1 MVKYKYDATNEAGA
15 RTRGVID
22 ATSVRLAMASLVDR
36 GYDVAK
42 LRERKSVLQFE
53 ITRKKLPQG
62 ELMHFSRQLAAF
74 VRAGIPLVEALEII
88 EEEADNKTLKK
99 VLAGVKESIISGDN
113 FSAALRPYHTLFPPF
128 YLDMIKAAELTGNLD
143 DVMDQMSRY
152 IKRDLDARKQIKAAL
167 TYPLVVLFMAIG
179 TIVVLSVFV
188 LPRFKVFF
196 DSFHATLPL
205 PTRMLVALTNFM
217 SNWWWALALGFAGLM
232 TGLIVA
238 VRTRPGRRAKDKM
251 TLKLP
256 VLGEVIRFSI
266 VERFCRLL
274 STMMGAGVPL
284 PEAMAVLGQG
294 VKNVIFQ
301 ERLAD
306 VRDAMMRGEGLAR
319 PMGASKLFPGAMIQ
333 MMRVGESTGTLDDQL
348 EVASE
353 YYGQELEYKI
363 QHLTALF
370 EPAIIIVMGLAVGFV
385 AVALVSAMYGIYR
398 QVKF

>member
-1 MVKYKYDATNEAGA
+1 MKHSAARNGSGRLWSLILLSLIGLVVSVMQSIQFYHLRSGSSSFKSYCNLGQQMNCDA
-15 RTRGVID
+15 VI
-22 ATSVRLAMASLVDR
+22 ASR
-36 GYDVAK
+36 YA
-42 LRERKSVLQFE
+42 
-53 ITRKKLPQG
+53 
-62 ELMHFSRQLAAF
+62 ELF
-74 VRAGIPLVEALEII
+74 AGIPLSSFAAGWMLALVFIFF
-88 EEEADNKTLKK
+88 
-99 VLAGVKESIISGDN
+99 LARSDEWRG
-113 FSAALRPYHTLFPPF
+113 AALR
-128 YLDMIKAAELTGNLD
+128 AA
-143 DVMDQMSRY
+143 V
-152 IKRDLDARKQIKAAL
+152 
-167 TYPLVVLFMAIG
+167 
-179 TIVVLSVFV
+179 
-188 LPRFKVFF
+188 
-196 DSFHATLPL
+196 
-205 PTRMLVALTNFM
+205 
-217 SNWWWALALGFAGLM
+217 LM
-232 TGLIVA
+232 TGFMVA
-238 VRTRPGRRAKDKM
+238 VRTRRGRRAKDKM

-333 MMRVGESTGTLDDQL
+333 MVRVGESTGTLDDQL
-348 EVASE
+348 EVASD

-398 QVKF
+398 QVQF